1 MAGPVAAQNAVTAP
15 GLSGDSACGGGYSR
29 ERNSLYVGYRTS
41 DITNTNLP
49 FSLSNLTDWT
59 NLRSSLGIGDNPV
72 SSITISAKV
81 INTRTGMTVRT
92 LNPGTVTSSQNPS
105 YATTNVTL
113 VEKTPYVA
121 IMYTDYSGHGES
133 NPFSVRCFMTGGT
146 YTIENS
152 GSSNFIMNLWNTT
165 KRDAELSAECTLE
178 GQLGTDSEIRARAT
192 TNLETSLGMSGQA
205 YVNARDA
212 APAACRDRCSQT
224 FPHSD
229 NASRAARTECESQCS
244 NGGIPTWT
252 EMLNMEVAAIK
263 RTFDPGKCRA
273 PEADQPQTNG
283 CYSISPRTPLDVK
296 NCLCG
301 RSPQPAGAGC
311 RTP

>member
-1 MAGPVAAQNAVTAP
+1 MAGPVAAQNTVTAP

-81 INTRTGMTVRT
+81 INTRTGATVRT

-113 VEKTPYVA
+113 AEKTPYVA
-121 IMYTDYSGHGES
+121 IMYTDFAGHGES

-146 YTIENS
+146 YTINNE
-152 GSSNFIMNLWNTT
+152 GSQNFIGQVWNMV
-165 KRDAELSAECTLE
+165 KRDADLRNECTID
-178 GQLGTDSEIRARAT
+178 GQLG
-192 TNLETSLGMSGQA
+192 N
-205 YVNARDA
+205 
-212 APAACRDRCSQT
+212 
-224 FPHSD
+224 
-229 NASRAARTECESQCS
+229 RAARESEALANLNRSFGSEANYNTMTSQATCNRKCDERFPRSDSASNAAKNACRNQCAAARS
-244 NGGIPTWT
+244 SIPDWAT
-252 EMLNMEVAAIK
+252 LLANEVAAIE

-273 PEADQPQTNG
+273 PAADQPQSNG
-283 CYSISPRTPLDVK
+283 CYSISPRTPLDVN
-296 NCLCG
+296 NCLCS
-301 RSPQPAGAGC
+301 RSPKPSGLGC
-311 RTP
+311 R